1 MTAQKISGIL
11 GWRGTM
17 KDSLRVL
24 KQQDGEVT
32 AFSGKALVRL
42 VGLCRGLHGWPPDL
56 IRPLSLI
63 DGIVYD
69 EDFSTLLRG

>member
-32 AFSGKALVRL
+32 AFSGKLRCGLLGYAAACMDGRL
-42 VGLCRGLHGWPPDL
+42 ILFDRS
-56 IRPLSLI
+56 RS
-63 DGIVYD
+63 
-69 EDFSTLLRG
+69 

>member
-32 AFSGKALVRL
+32 AFSGKFQCGLLDYAAVCMDGRL
-42 VGLCRGLHGWPPDL
+42 ILFDRS
-56 IRPLSLI
+56 RS
-63 DGIVYD
+63 
-69 EDFSTLLRG
+69 